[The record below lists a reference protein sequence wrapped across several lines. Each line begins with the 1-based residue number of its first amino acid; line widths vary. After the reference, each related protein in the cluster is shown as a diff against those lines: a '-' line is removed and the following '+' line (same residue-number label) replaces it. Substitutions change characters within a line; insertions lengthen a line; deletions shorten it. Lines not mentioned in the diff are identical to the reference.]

1 MLAVEAHMADV
12 DLLLLQGM
20 AHKAAKR
27 IVADA
32 ADKSA
37 VAAKAGDTDRHVSRG
52 AAGAAQQAAFAL
64 GQQVHYRVSQNPNFC
79 IHVENSP

>member
-1 MLAVEAHMADV
+1 VRSPVVKVDHHSGRAVLIVEIHMADV

-27 IVADA
+27 VVADA

-37 VAAKAGDTDRHVSRG
+37 VAAKAAIPT
-52 AAGAAQQAAFAL
+52 ATLAGRRRAL
-64 GQQVHYRVSQNPNFC
+64 
-79 IHVENSP
+79 

>member
-64 GQQVHYRVSQNPNFC
+64 RQQVHYRVSQNPNFC